1 LLRIKRFGPPLAA
14 RQAPR
19 SAQHSITTSAYRGAQ
34 RPRKKNPPGVNRR
47 AVLCL
52 GPGRGTAGSGCW
64 HRALTRVAVHYPLR
78 GRIVARA
85 DQERRKHR
93 PLPAVRSVGSGRRS
107 HIRVGSDSGWAIVV
121 GSKIQKHRA
130 SGARSGNEGLNS
142 RTVAGTLCHHSRSAR
157 PSPRKAQAEMAFV
170 RRDQATG
177 PSRMRTPD
185 LRNERRDLRR
195 TIKSLGP
202 AVLWTMAAAH

>member
-1 LLRIKRFGPPLAA
+1 MKAINHHPHLNQFHLAKSEMPATRRLASRITSFPRTLLVKSSWAFTPSSLLLLRIKRFGPPLAA

-93 PLPAVRSVGSGRRS
+93 PLPAVRSLGSG
-107 HIRVGSDSGWAIVV
+107 
-121 GSKIQKHRA
+121 
-130 SGARSGNEGLNS
+130 
-142 RTVAGTLCHHSRSAR
+142 
-157 PSPRKAQAEMAFV
+157 
-170 RRDQATG
+170 
-177 PSRMRTPD
+177 
-185 LRNERRDLRR
+185 
-195 TIKSLGP
+195 
-202 AVLWTMAAAH
+202 